1 MRNFP
6 SLSAALLLAIVAG
19 LVALV
24 LPARTAHAQIAI
36 DRETV
41 MLNPAQ
47 AMSRSADFVVQN
59 DGPSSLQATVTLADW
74 DVDARGASRWQRPG
88 RVAGSCGRRVS
99 VSPRVLQLAPG
110 ARQTVHVAV
119 SGAAHFDAE
128 CWSAAVVTS
137 SPAHD
142 ATTSSTIPAV
152 ASVPV
157 YVTPTAVVSNGDVQN
172 MFVTG
177 DSLEVV
183 YANIGNVRHDIAG
196 QVTVRTASDSVVMTL
211 PLPSTTVLAGTTRRF
226 RVARPAL
233 RPGAYVLYAIVD
245 FGGEELTAIQAALE
259 IRP

>member
-1 MRNFP
+1 MRNYP
-6 SLSAALLLAIVAG
+6 SVSAALWSAIVAG

-24 LPARTAHAQIAI
+24 IPSGAAHAQIAI

-41 MLNPAQ
+41 MLNPSQ
-47 AMSRSADFVVQN
+47 PVTRSADFVVQN
-59 DGPSSLQATVTLADW
+59 DGPTVLQATVALADW
-74 DVDARGASRWQRPG
+74 DVDARGASRWQAPG
-88 RVAGSCGRRVS
+88 HVAGSCGHRVS
-99 VSPRVLQLAPG
+99 VSPRVLELAPG

-119 SGAAHFDAE
+119 SGAAAFLAE

-137 SPAHD
+137 SSSG
-142 ATTSSTIPAV
+142 ATTANSVPAV

-157 YVTPTAVVSNGDVQN
+157 YVAPAAIVSNGDLQN
-172 MFVTG
+172 MFVVG

-183 YANIGNVRHDIAG
+183 YANTGNVRHDIVG
-196 QVTVRTASDSVVMTL
+196 QVQVRTTTDSVVMTL

-226 RVARPAL
+226 RVVRPAL

-245 FGGEELTAIQAALE
+245 FGGEELTAVQAALE